1 MHSYR
6 VHLHTQT
13 GGVTTSHAVNT
24 AATVQIQKSTFV
36 PVVIVVIV
44 VALVLFTVSIV
55 AIATTIHYRK
65 RLKDLQQQNAAT
77 QVDQCWF
84 LLCPCVCV
92 CVCVSIVLFF
102 AHCVMCVQSVYLFV
116 PFWCLWR
123 SKTISKLI
131 VKHVVWRSSW
141 QAWHY
146 RLMIFTKKFFTPL
159 MITH

>member
-6 VHLHTQT
+6 VHLHMQT

-44 VALVLFTVSIV
+44 IALVLFTVSIV

-77 QVDQCWF
+77 QVDQC
-84 LLCPCVCV
+84 
-92 CVCVSIVLFF
+92 
-102 AHCVMCVQSVYLFV
+102 
-116 PFWCLWR
+116 
-123 SKTISKLI
+123 
-131 VKHVVWRSSW
+131 
-141 QAWHY
+141 
-146 RLMIFTKKFFTPL
+146 
-159 MITH
+159 